1 VGGVSRGR
9 PVARRCFGTATGAEG
24 SAGRNCRSSFGTAVL
39 PPNEVLPRKVSPS
52 MATAPS
58 PGFQI
63 LGTPSS
69 MDRHNPPLSP

>member
-9 PVARRCFGTATGAEG
+9 PVARKREALLHGRYFETATGAILI
-24 SAGRNCRSSFGTAVL
+24 A
-39 PPNEVLPRKVSPS
+39 PNEVLPRKVSPS

-63 LGTPSS
+63 LGAPSS